1 MACRVLRFSRF
12 VFSVSFFSALV
23 SLSGGLFG
31 ALGQGSGSTNGPS
44 PFHKSA
50 REDGASPVSTGG
62 LYRGGRNVVA
72 GESAAGLR
80 LRAYRQKM
88 AMRAWRASTPSS
100 TAPSTGP
107 PKQ

>member
-1 MACRVLRFSRF
+1 MACRVLRLHRFIFSAF
-12 VFSVSFFSALV
+12 FFSALV
-23 SLSGGLFG
+23 FLSGGLFG
-31 ALGQGSGSTNGPS
+31 ALGQGSGSTNGPT

-62 LYRGGRNVVA
+62 LFRGGRNVVA

-88 AMRAWRASTPSS
+88 AMRAWRTSTPSS
-100 TAPSTGP
+100 ISSSTGP